1 MRKKITRSILLIL
14 LCIFISS
21 CATTSKFSSESIN
34 IGMTKE
40 EVIAKFG
47 KPYKSSFV
55 QDKET
60 GVIEEN
66 LFYRER
72 LYISGTGDITNILIF
87 KSGKLVSLQQGEETG
102 APTQTTIIKNT
113 SLPPTSTVIHSKNK

>member
-14 LCIFISS
+14 LCMFISS

-47 KPYKSSFV
+47 KPYKSSFE

-60 GVIEEN
+60 GAIEET
-66 LFYRER
+66 LFYKEF
-72 LYISGTGDITNILIF
+72 LYVAGSGEITNILTF
-87 KSGKLVSLQQGEETG
+87 KSGKLISLKQGQE
-102 APTQTTIIKNT
+102 PSSFNRTTIINT
-113 SLPPTSTVIHSKNK
+113 PQSTVVQTPN